1 MEHTVRLYK
10 QEFLSLVYC
19 LDFDVPACIPIFL
32 ITKIVVN
39 AQYLVVHGD
48 EVFYFLISL
57 GYCVVYTVYVAVG
70 VMVISKELIKML
82 TYCIARK

>member
-10 QEFLSLVYC
+10 QEFLSLVYG
-19 LDFDVPACIPIFL
+19 LDFDVPACRVFFDY
-32 ITKIVVN
+32 
-39 AQYLVVHGD
+39 QDCCEYLVVHGD
-48 EVFYFLISL
+48 EVFYILISL

-82 TYCIARK
+82 TYYIARK